1 VSVLRLE
8 GVWKAYPDWSAPQ
21 RTLRGIFTRRV
32 PVLAARRRPRRWA
45 LRDLTLEL
53 APGASLGVIGH
64 NGAGKSTFLRLAA
77 GLGRPTRGRLAVHD
91 DTAAVLSLGSSFDT
105 QLTGRENA
113 LTAAL
118 VAGMTRH
125 EALRRLPETLEFAEL
140 GDFVDSPVRTYSE
153 GMKLRLAFGV
163 VAVLEP
169 RLLILDEVLAVG
181 DLAFRQKCQ
190 ERIAE
195 LRKGGTSLVLASHSL
210 DEIRSACDQVAWLH
224 RGALRA
230 LGDVETVLED
240 YERASI
246 EATYERTPVGSARED
261 ERLRLRENRF
271 GSQEMTIESV
281 EVQGPVPGAPLRTG
295 DPLHVRARLAA
306 RAEPVRD
313 PIVVVS
319 LRRAADQAVVFD
331 LSTRA
336 DGFTLGRQV
345 GEADVTLSIARLD
358 LPAGDYGLDVGVF
371 EAAWEHAYDY
381 HWQTYPVRVEG
392 PAGASGLLVPEHR
405 WEAGEPPASAG

>member
-1 VSVLRLE
+1 MTVLRFD
-8 GVWKAYPDWSAPQ
+8 GVWKAYRDWTQPP
-21 RTLRGIFTRRV
+21 RTLRGTMTGRTPLLGGRH
-32 PVLAARRRPRRWA
+32 AKRWA

-53 APGASLGVIGH
+53 PAGGSLGVIGH

-77 GLGRPTRGRLAVHD
+77 GLGRPTRGTLAVHP
-91 DTAAVLSLGSSFDT
+91 DTAAVLSLGSSFDQ

-125 EALRRLPETLEFAEL
+125 EARRQLPAMLEFAEL
-140 GDFVDSPVRTYSE
+140 GEFVASPVRTYSE

-163 VAVLEP
+163 MAALEP

-190 ERIAE
+190 DRIAE
-195 LRKGGTSLVLASHSL
+195 LRTGGTSLLLASHSL
-210 DEIRSACDQVAWLH
+210 DELRSSCDQVVWLH
-224 RGALRA
+224 RGGVRA
-230 LGDVETVLED
+230 IGDVEAVLEE
-240 YERASI
+240 YERDSI
-246 EATYERTPVGSARED
+246 ERTYERTPVGGTRED
-261 ERLRLRENRF
+261 GLLRLRENRF

-281 EVQGPVPGAPLRTG
+281 EVRGAGSDARARTG
-295 DPLHVRARLAA
+295 DPLHVRVAIAA
-306 RAEPVRD
+306 PDGAVKD

-319 LRRAADQAVVFD
+319 LRRKGDQAIVFD

-336 DGFTLGRQV
+336 DGVTLGREV
-345 GEADVTLSIARLD
+345 SRAEVTLTIERLE
-358 LPAGDYGLDVGVF
+358 LPAGDYALDVGVF

-381 HWQTYPVRVEG
+381 HWQTYPLVVDG
-392 PAGASGLLVPEHR
+392 AAGGTGVLLPAHR
-405 WEAGEPPASAG
+405 WSSES

>member
-1 VSVLRLE
+1 MSVLRFE
-8 GVWKAYPDWSAPQ
+8 AVWKAYRDWTQPP
-21 RTLRGIFTRRV
+21 RTLRGTLTRRTS
-32 PVLAARRRPRRWA
+32 LLGGHARRWA

-53 APGASLGVIGH
+53 PVGGSLGVIGH

-77 GLGRPTRGRLAVHD
+77 GLGRPTRGRLTVD
-91 DTAAVLSLGSSFDT
+91 PDTAAVLSLGSSFDP

-118 VAGMTRH
+118 VAGMTRR
-125 EALRRLPETLEFAEL
+125 EAQRRLPAMLDFTEL
-140 GDFVDSPVRTYSE
+140 GEFVASPVRTYSE

-163 VAVLEP
+163 MATLEP

-181 DLAFRQKCQ
+181 DLAFRQKCH

-195 LRKGGTSLVLASHSL
+195 LREGGTSLLLASHSL
-210 DEIRSACDQVAWLH
+210 DELRANCEQVVWLH
-224 RGALRA
+224 RGGVRA
-230 LGDVETVLED
+230 IGDVEAVLDE

-246 EATYERTPVGSARED
+246 ERTYERTPVGGAREG
-261 ERLRLRENRF
+261 RLRLRENRF
-271 GSQEMTIESV
+271 GSQEMTIDGV
-281 EVQGPVPGAPLRTG
+281 DVHGTAPGLPIRSG
-295 DPLHVRARLAA
+295 DPMHVRVALTARDGV
-306 RAEPVRD
+306 VRD

-336 DGFTLGRQV
+336 DGVTV
-345 GEADVTLSIARLD
+345 GHEVAHADVTLTIERLE
-358 LPAGDYGLDVGVF
+358 LPAGDYALDVGVF

-381 HWQTYPVRVEG
+381 HWQTYPLTVTG
-392 PAGASGLLVPEHR
+392 PAGATGLLLPAHR
-405 WEAGEPPASAG
+405 WTTED